1 MKSFGALV
9 SSHAALL
16 RIVLALGVPAF
27 ATACDPYRTSGI
39 AVAPRPATTSE
50 GVADS
55 TAMADAFAIARRIAV
70 DHRLGGYD
78 LTSDHERQEGFV
90 VCHGY
95 GEVSLC
101 GKVQGRE
108 VQFRL
113 WQKGFTLS
121 PRASL
126 LRDELVRALQARF
139 GSDAVR
145 LCGWSTSSVA
155 ERSGCFPHSK

>member
-1 MKSFGALV
+1 MKSCGALV
-9 SSHAALL
+9 SPYAALL
-16 RIVLALGVPAF
+16 WIVLTLGVPAF
-27 ATACDPYRTSGI
+27 ATACDPVRTAGI
-39 AVAPRPATTSE
+39 AVVPRPAISE
-50 GVADS
+50 RDADS

-70 DHRLGGYD
+70 DHRLGSND
-78 LTSDHERQEGFV
+78 LTSDHEREEGFS

-108 VQFRL
+108 VLFRL
-113 WQKGFTLS
+113 WQRGFTLS
-121 PRASL
+121 PRALL

-155 ERSGCFPHSK
+155 ERSGCFPHPT